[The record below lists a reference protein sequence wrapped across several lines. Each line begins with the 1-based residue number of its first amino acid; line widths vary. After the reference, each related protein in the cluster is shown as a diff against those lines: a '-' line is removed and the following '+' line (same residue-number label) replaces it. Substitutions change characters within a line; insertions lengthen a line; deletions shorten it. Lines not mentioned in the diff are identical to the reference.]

1 MFVRYLVTERRSAGQ
16 QHSFLILG
24 IPRTPRNRQYALA
37 ISPLKGT
44 VNNWEI
50 ISTIQPHKNENKKY
64 DNSTHKTINAKTKNT
79 KDNTYEANIPIH
91 IACCNGTRCDDDW
104 RGA

>member
-1 MFVRYLVTERRSAGQ
+1 MK
-16 QHSFLILG
+16 
-24 IPRTPRNRQYALA
+24 A
-37 ISPLKGT
+37 IVQTADLEG
-44 VNNWEI
+44 E
-50 ISTIQPHKNENKKY
+50 TIQLRE
-64 DNSTHKTINAKTKNT
+64 AKTKNT